1 MKTLTHATAFVFAV
15 VSSIFVTSAI
25 ASVGS
30 AAYAVDA
37 DSAVCQQALR
47 PATTGG
53 TTRAQLEAMAKCR
66 SQDSPSTNSGAVM
79 QPPVNARTNATG
91 TDTNVNRSTISKE
104 SPYPAYCRPLP
115 SWVKPGD
122 WEYREALYLCKYGS

>member
-1 MKTLTHATAFVFAV
+1 MRKQTSSAVTALTF
-15 VSSIFVTSAI
+15 VSSISAALAI
-25 ASVGS
+25 AFIGS

-79 QPPVNARTNATG
+79 QSPVNTRTNATG
-91 TDTNVNRSTISKE
+91 TDTNVNRSAISKE